1 MKTPSKKKVTLM
13 LDERVY
19 AGLRA
24 RVGERGVG
32 AYLSEL
38 ARPHVVTDDLEAG
51 YKAMAK
57 DDQHIREAREWL
69 AGTDEVLTDENIW
82 QF

>member
-1 MKTPSKKKVTLM
+1 MKTVTKKKVTLM

-32 AYLSEL
+32 AFLSEL
-38 ARPHVVTDDLEAG
+38 ARPHVLVDDLEAG
-51 YKAMAK
+51 YKAMVK
-57 DDQHIREAREWL
+57 DSLHAREAQEW
-69 AGTDEVLTDENIW
+69 AFGYRGDAV
-82 QF
+82 